1 MRKDLYHQIY
11 ADVCLKYSKTLNSGY
26 QHTIAKKIIRG
37 MNRETTPDDIP
48 MTKVWVKMKKK
59 YKVIQIADYRKIR
72 ISKGKNKYR
81 TIYIPDDYKTQ
92 QLKECLFEIRKSY
105 KNHVVYEV
113 DHAFVGGKNCVTNA
127 MQHLKHRYVLS
138 LDIANFFDSIQSHHV
153 KDILS
158 ETMIHKTFVNNAL
171 PQGFLTS
178 PMIANIAMIPIDKM
192 IVEHIIMSR
201 LKDSSVIYTRYADDL
216 TFSFDQLVE
225 KDVIIA
231 EVIKILRLFNLK
243 INKKKIQLYDKQHG
257 RAIVTGVAIDYVNV
271 YPTRKTIKKIRAARH
286 QHNSSSLHGLL
297 EWSLCKVPKKAQA

>member
-1 MRKDLYHQIY
+1 MRKDLYRQIY
-11 ADVCLKYSKTLNSGY
+11 ADVSLKYTRTSSG
-26 QHTIAKKIIRG
+26 HLDTITQRIIRA
-37 MNRETTPDDIP
+37 MNKSPVSDDIP
-48 MTKVWVKMKKK
+48 MTTLLVRKKK
-59 YKVIQIADYRKIR
+59 NKYKSIQVADYHKIR
-72 ISKGKNKYR
+72 IAKGKNKYR
-81 TIYIPDDYKTQ
+81 TIFVPSKHKAHALKTY
-92 QLKECLFEIRKSY
+92 LPEIKKSY

-158 ETMIHKTFVNNAL
+158 EKIIQETFVNNAL

-201 LKDSSVIYTRYADDL
+201 LKGSSVVYTRYADDL

-286 QHNSSSLHGLL
+286 QENQTSLAGLL
-297 EWSLCKVPKKAQA
+297 EWSLCKVPKKAES